1 MFRSKLLALILFVT
15 AAPLALAEVSRDLTW
30 DDLVP
35 KAAPLEDP
43 FAHLTM
49 IQRVELE
56 IISAARDRKAGMP
69 VQPGRPTYE
78 DVSRF
83 EDRLKSQGLD
93 VDDLLAQYADF
104 KGQIFLRNQKMVDDL
119 NGKFIRMPG
128 YALPLEFNGTGVK
141 EFLLVPYIG
150 ACIHVPPPPPNQM
163 VYVSLDRPFKP
174 DDLFTAVWIT
184 GRIEVKRT
192 SKSLSLVDGQSI
204 VSAGYAM
211 NAVRVEPFEATPL
224 SETPRRTQ

>member
-1 MFRSKLLALILFVT
+1 MIRSKLLALILIVVT
-15 AAPLALAEVSRDLTW
+15 APLALAEVSRDITW
-30 DDLVP
+30 EDLVP
-35 KAAPLEDP
+35 KGTPLKDP

-49 IQRVELE
+49 NQRVELE
-56 IISAARDRKAGMP
+56 IIAAARDREAGMQ
-69 VQPGRPTYE
+69 VQAGRPAFE

-83 EDRLKSQGLD
+83 EERLKNQGLD
-93 VDDLLAQYADF
+93 VDDLLAQYTDF
-104 KGQIFLRNQKMVDDL
+104 KGQIYLRNQKMVDDL

-128 YALPLEFNGTGVK
+128 YALPLEFTGTDVK

-163 VYVSLDRPFKP
+163 VFVSLNRPFKP
-174 DDLFTAVWIT
+174 DDLFTPVWIT

-204 VSAGYAM
+204 ISAGYAM
-211 NAVRVEPFEATPL
+211 NAVRVEPFEETPL
-224 SETPRRTQ
+224 SETPRTQ